1 MTDQE
6 LKEYCFDTNQQLL
19 SEDVTAQ
26 DLLWHNE
33 RIKQGQMRGRDEE
46 IDRIVKASVEKAGI
60 KQNLTGRFR
69 FAMRLHGRKIP
80 VGLKQAAA
88 ERLLLKY
95 DE

>member
-6 LKEYCFDTNQQLL
+6 LKEFCFDTGQRLL
-19 SEDVTAQ
+19 DADVTAQ
-26 DLLWHNE
+26 ELLLHNE
-33 RIKQGQMRGRDEE
+33 RIKQGQSRSRDEE
-46 IDRIVKASVEKAGI
+46 IDRIVKASVEKADI
-60 KQNLTGRFR
+60 HQNLTGKFR

-80 VGLKQAAA
+80 TKLKQPAA